1 MDVIDTNVDLKS
13 HDYKRLHLNDVMG
26 QRGLIVIGV
35 GRGGERGFQML
46 YRFSDIC
53 DRLENQGVNAV
64 FVYRKESA
72 RHVFDATSLFGA
84 RFRLKPCLLLD
95 DAGLFFRGPPQDR
108 SLRAVHFNRK
118 MEPIDAAVIPL
129 GNESWDPLLRV
140 FLAQVISGCLH

>member
-1 MDVIDTNVDLKS
+1 MIDTNVDLRS
-13 HDYKRLHLNDVMG
+13 HDYNRLYLNDVMG
-26 QRGLIVIGV
+26 RHGLIVVGV
-35 GRGGERGFQML
+35 GQGGERGFQML

>member
-13 HDYKRLHLNDVMG
+13 HDYKRLHLHDVMG
-26 QRGLIVIGV
+26 EHGLIVVGV

-53 DRLENQGVNAV
+53 GRLENEGVNAA
-64 FVYRKESA
+64 FVYRKDSA

-84 RFRLKPCLLLD
+84 RFRLTPHLLLD
-95 DAGLFFRGPPQDR
+95 DAGLFFRGPPQDK

-118 MEPIDAAVIPL
+118 METIDTAVIPL
-129 GNESWDPLLRV
+129 SAGSWDPLLRV
-140 FLAQVISGCLH
+140 FLAQVISSCPH

>member
-1 MDVIDTNVDLKS
+1 MDVIDTNVDLRS
-13 HDYKRLHLNDVMG
+13 HDYKRLYLDDVMG
-26 QRGLIVIGV
+26 SRGLIVVGV

-72 RHVFDATSLFGA
+72 RHVFDTTSLFGA

-95 DAGLFFRGPPQDR
+95 DAGLFFRGSPQDR

-118 MEPIDAAVIPL
+118 MEPIDTAIIPL
-129 GNESWDPLLRV
+129 GKESWDPLLRV